1 MFYTIFKYEYK
12 HWLRQPSLYIYA
24 LFFLVISLGTMWGMA
39 AESSSESVRIINSP
53 RQINVMAN
61 LFNTLLLFLLPSIIG
76 LSIYRDFQHNMHT
89 LLYSFPF
96 TKRDY
101 LLGKLLS
108 SVSIV
113 TLIVAMIGLGFMVGP
128 YLPGV
133 NPANIV
139 PFNIQAYLQL
149 YLVFLLPNILLFGA
163 IIFSVVTF
171 TRNIYAGFIAVI
183 LIIILQAIIEGILKG
198 VEWRYFAALFDP
210 LGDEAVKYYTRHWT
224 LAERNELMIPLKGV
238 IIHNRLLWAGIALA
252 IFGGVF
258 RYFKFSQQ
266 GFTAK
271 AKKGSAERVVKENF
285 GQLIKVE
292 LPKIGFDFSFLHQLR
307 TAWQLS
313 QVDFR
318 HIIRSWLFICILSGG
333 FLAIFFQQAEMN
345 PLYGF
350 KLLPVTWKMLFI
362 PSFIYSGLINLVTFL
377 FAGMLIH
384 RANLARMNHLVD
396 ISPLPNW
403 AFLLSKILALVK
415 IQVLLLGFIILAG
428 LVVQLS
434 NGFYEVKLGLYLSE
448 VYGLHLIHFVIWAC
462 LAIFVQTLSPN
473 PYLGFFV
480 LLLIPLG
487 TIMLPS
493 LADMIGWDFLKQA
506 VFLYN
511 QVPGH
516 TLGFD
521 YSDLNQY
528 ASFLP
533 TYWVYKSYW
542 LLAGLCFVVL
552 SYLFWTRGIP
562 ANFSERLSIAK
573 ARFRGPVLRTFI
585 LLLGCFIATGAS
597 IYWEENVWHKTR
609 ITDQDEKT
617 FKVENEKRYQQYE
630 SIIQPRVTAVKIDMD
645 LYPDQK
651 AFKAS
656 GSYILVNKAEQ
667 AIDTLLIAYS
677 FREKNQYTFDRA
689 TTVVSQDSQ
698 IKFDVLRLVESIQ
711 PGDSIQMNFQVANE
725 DNTLFNVN
733 SRVLA
738 NGTFIGSQIFP
749 QLGYRKVEIT
759 DNVERKKQGLP
770 ERTNSIP
777 PPSDSTALGYAYPEN
792 DSDWIDFEATV
803 STAADQMAFAPG
815 VLQKEWTEEGR
826 RFFHYKTA
834 HKIADVFCFNSGR
847 YEVKTDQWEDT
858 EISIYY
864 HPGHDYNLNSLMEG
878 VKASLTYNSRWFGP
892 YKHTELR
899 IVEYPKTE
907 GTYATVM
914 GNLMPYSE
922 LYLIG
927 DINPA
932 AEGSIDLP
940 FYVSAH
946 EVAHHWWG
954 HQVNP
959 ANILGGK
966 MVTESM
972 AEYVGLKVLEGRYG
986 KEMIR
991 RFLRQDLDLYLT
1003 GRANERKKE
1012 TSLLYAYPHQ
1022 EYINYQ
1028 KGALVFYAL
1037 SDYVGEE
1044 VLNNALSG
1052 YAEQMRYKGPP
1063 LPHSLGLLAAIQ
1075 PIIPDSLQYLVKDLF
1090 ETVTLYD
1097 NQIESSTITPL
1108 AGGRYQVEINF
1119 HVSKFRSD
1127 GFGHRLYSDNQRDS
1141 LQYMPTD
1148 AKAKVF
1154 SLPLADYIE
1163 IGVFGEEKMAGERL
1177 PIYLQK
1183 HKINSINNRI
1193 LLIVDQK
1200 PIEVGVDPYHKLID
1214 VLPEDNRKGVDR

>member
-113 TLIVAMIGLGFMVGP
+113 ILIVAMIGLGFMVGP
-128 YLPGV
+128 YMPGV
-133 NPANIV
+133 NPANVV

-224 LAERNELMIPLKGV
+224 LAERNELLIPLKGV
-238 IIHNRLLWAGIALA
+238 IIHNRLLWSGIALV
-252 IFGGVF
+252 IFGSVF

-266 GFTAK
+266 GFTTK

-292 LPKIGFDFSFLHQLR
+292 LPKVHFDFSFLHQLR

-318 HIIRSWLFICILSGG
+318 HIIRSWLFISILLGG

-384 RANLARMNHLVD
+384 RAQLARMNHLVD

-403 AFLLSKILALVK
+403 AFLLSKVLALVK

-434 NGFYEVKLGLYLSE
+434 NGFYDVKLGLYISE

-473 PYLGFFV
+473 PYLGFFF

-487 TIMLPS
+487 TIMIPS

-542 LLAGLCFVVL
+542 LLGGLCLVTL

-562 ANFSERLSIAK
+562 SNFSERLSIAK
-573 ARFRGPVLRTFI
+573 ARFHGPVLGVFV
-585 LLLGCFIATGAS
+585 LLSCCFIGAGAG
-597 IYWEENVWHKTR
+597 IYLEENLWHKTR
-609 ITDQDEKT
+609 ITDEDEKT
-617 FKVENEKRYQQYE
+617 FKVENEKRYQRYE
-630 SIIQPRVTAVKIDMD
+630 SLLQPRVTAVKIDMD
-645 LYPDQK
+645 LYPNQK
-651 AFKAS
+651 AFRAS
-656 GSYILVNKAEQ
+656 GSYTLVNKAAK

-677 FREKNQYTFDRA
+677 FREKNQYTFDRETA
-689 TTVVSQDSQ
+689 VISQDSQ
-698 IKFDVLRLVESIQ
+698 IKFDVLRLLQSLQ
-711 PGDSIQMNFQVANE
+711 PGDSLQMNFQVENE

-749 QLGYRKVEIT
+749 QLGYRKVELT
-759 DNVERKKQGLP
+759 DNAARKKEGLA
-770 ERTNSIP
+770 EKTTSIP
-777 PPSDSTALGYAYPEN
+777 LPSDTTALGYAYSEN

-803 STAADQMAFAPG
+803 STTTDQMAFAPG

-847 YEVKTDQWEDT
+847 YAVKKDQWEDT
-858 EISIYY
+858 EIAIYY

-878 VKASLTYNSRWFGP
+878 VKASLSYNSRWFGP

-907 GTYATVM
+907 GTYATIM

-927 DINPA
+927 DIDTTGA
-932 AEGSIDLP
+932 GSIDLP

-966 MVTESM
+966 MVSESM
-972 AEYVGLKVLEGRYG
+972 AEYVGLKVLEGRYR
-986 KEMIR
+986 KAMIR

-1012 TSLLYAYPHQ
+1012 TPLLYAYPHQ

-1044 VLNNALSG
+1044 VLNKALRA
-1052 YAEQMRYKGPP
+1052 YLEKMRYKGPP
-1063 LPHSLGLLAAIQ
+1063 LPHSLGLLAAVQ
-1075 PIIPDSLQYLVKDLF
+1075 TVIPDSLQYLVKDLF

-1108 AGGRYQVEINF
+1108 TDGRYQLDINF
-1119 HVSKFRSD
+1119 TVSKFRSD
-1127 GFGHRLYSDNQRDS
+1127 GFGHRLYSDNQQDS

-1148 AKAKVF
+1148 AKATIS

-1163 IGVFGEEKMAGERL
+1163 VGVFGAEKTAGESL

-1183 HKINSINNRI
+1183 HKITAIHNRI
-1193 LLIVDQK
+1193 SVIVDQK
-1200 PIEVGVDPYHKLID
+1200 PLEVGVDPYHKLID
-1214 VLPEDNRKGVDR
+1214 VLPEDNRKQVK